1 MDPKNIPQNLDPKLK
16 EVYERVMGTP
26 VGGTSSQPPPTPPN
40 GAPKQPLPPQTQPK
54 PAGPLPPP
62 PSPIP
67 PPPLPQTSVPQN
79 SKPFPV
85 VNLPAAAPKQEAAAS
100 VPQKKSHLTIVI
112 FAIVGLVFFAV
123 YALFWMRFF
132 NLPVPFLPQ

>member
-1 MDPKNIPQNLDPKLK
+1 MDPKNIPPNLDPKLK

-26 VGGTSSQPPPTPPN
+26 VGGTNPQPASQP
-40 GAPKQPLPPQTQPK
+40 PLPPQTQPSWA
-54 PAGPLPPP
+54 PPLPPP

-67 PPPLPQTSVPQN
+67 PPPPPQTSAPQQ
-79 SKPFPV
+79 SRPFPV
-85 VNLPAAAPKQEAAAS
+85 VNLPAAAPKQETAVS
-100 VPQKKSHLTIVI
+100 VPQKKSHLTTII